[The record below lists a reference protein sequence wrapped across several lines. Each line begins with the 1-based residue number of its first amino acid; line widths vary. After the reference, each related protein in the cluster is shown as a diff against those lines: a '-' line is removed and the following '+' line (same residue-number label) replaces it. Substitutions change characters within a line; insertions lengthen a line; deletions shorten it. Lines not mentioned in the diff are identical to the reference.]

1 MDNTF
6 YDLYKKMLVD
16 SGAFEYADKDRMIF
30 EKCVKRADVDKKDVI
45 SYSLIKDI
53 LPKRNTVSHKGNY
66 GRSLCIGG
74 SVGMTG
80 AAVMCSESMLKSGA
94 GLVTLIC
101 AKSLNQ
107 IFECCLKEVM
117 TYPMDDEEGFI
128 LKKNKYHILD
138 KVNLSDAVC
147 IGCGMGRNRNISS
160 IVRYLIKY
168 SEVPLIIDA
177 DGINAI
183 SENIDVLYRHP
194 SPIILT
200 PHFGEFSRLTGLSI
214 DDISENP
221 TEHAIN
227 FAKKYNV
234 VMILKSHQTV
244 VAFPDGKYYLN
255 VLGNPGMATAGSGDV
270 LSGLVTGMVSQLK
283 DIKKSVLAG
292 VFLHSLSGDIAKEK
306 VGEYSLCADDIIQNI
321 SCAIKYIV

>member
-30 EKCVKRADVDKKDVI
+30 EKCVKRADVDDKDVI

-53 LPKRNTVSHKGNY
+53 LPKRNTVSHKGTY

-80 AAVMCSESMLKSGA
+80 AAAMCSESMLKSGA
-94 GLVTLIC
+94 GLVTLVC
-101 AKSLNQ
+101 AKSLNN

-117 TYPMDDEEGFI
+117 TYPMDDEDGFI
-128 LKKNKYHILD
+128 LKKNKYQILD
-138 KVNLSDAVC
+138 KANSSDAVC
-147 IGCGMGRNRNISS
+147 IGCGMGRNKNISS

-183 SENIDVLYRHP
+183 SENIDVLYHHP

-200 PHFGEFSRLTGLSI
+200 PHFGEFSRLTGFSI
-214 DDISENP
+214 DDIAEN
-221 TEHAIN
+221 TIRYAVD
-227 FAKKYNV
+227 FAKEYNV
-234 VMILKSHQTV
+234 IIVLKSHNTV
-244 VAFPDGKYYLN
+244 VAFPDGKYFVN
-255 VLGNPGMATAGSGDV
+255 ILGNPGMATAGSGDV
-270 LSGLVTGMVSQLK
+270 LSGIITGMTAQLK
-283 DIKKSVLAG
+283 NIRNSVLTG

-306 VGEYSLCADDIIQNI
+306 VGEYSLCASDIIDNI
-321 SCAIKYIV
+321 SCATKYIV